1 MKTRKKVLT
10 LALCAVLLVVAS
22 VGLTVAYLTSN
33 DSVTNTFTVGKVG
46 ITLDEA
52 KVNEYGVVD
61 ANASNRVKANEYK
74 LVPGHEYAKDP
85 IVHFAAK
92 SEASYLFVKVEN
104 GIANIEKAGTTTIDA
119 QIKANGWAALDGVA
133 GVYYKT
139 VDANATENAVDYPV
153 FAKFIVASDADVAR
167 YDGATVN
174 VTAYAVQKDGLTV
187 TQAWEA
193 AKQA

>member
-61 ANASNRVKANEYK
+61 ATASNRVKANEYK

-153 FAKFIVASDADVAR
+153 FAKFIVASDADVAT
-167 YDGATVN
+167 YDGATVK

-187 TQAWEA
+187 TQAWA
-193 AKQA
+193 AANQA

>member
-61 ANASNRVKANEYK
+61 ATASNRVKANEYK

-167 YDGATVN
+167 YDGATVK

-193 AKQA
+193 ANQA